1 MKEKILSSLLTVLAF
16 SALQAQTNSVP
27 AMPRLVVGITID
39 QFRGDYLEAFAALYG
54 NQGFKRLLADGK
66 IYNNVLYGFQHVDR
80 ASAQAAI
87 YSGTSPFK
95 NGIVAQ
101 QWLERS
107 VLRPVFCVD
116 DNNFIGYYT
125 TECTSPQHLLVSL

>member
-66 IYNNVLYGFQHVDR
+66 I
-80 ASAQAAI
+80 
-87 YSGTSPFK
+87 
-95 NGIVAQ
+95 
-101 QWLERS
+101 
-107 VLRPVFCVD
+107 
-116 DNNFIGYYT
+116 
-125 TECTSPQHLLVSL
+125 